1 MRREAFP
8 LLGFA
13 ALTAVFDGL
22 LWTYQPTRLAGLLLA
37 LPAVVAA
44 AAGIGAALA
53 PAPSDRRV
61 VPELS
66 LATVLVSIGCVAAAA
81 GVIFGLWLFLI
92 GAALA
97 LTGAAWLARE
107 LRAAR
112 RRAHD

>member
-1 MRREAFP
+1 VRREAVP

-13 ALTAVFDGL
+13 ALSAVFDGL
-22 LWTYQPTRLAGLLLA
+22 LWTFQPTLLAGLLLA
-37 LPAVVAA
+37 LPPVVTA

-61 VPELS
+61 VPERS
-66 LATVLVSIGCVAAAA
+66 FATVLVSIGCFVAAA

-92 GAALA
+92 GAGLA
-97 LTGAAWLARE
+97 LIGAAWLARE